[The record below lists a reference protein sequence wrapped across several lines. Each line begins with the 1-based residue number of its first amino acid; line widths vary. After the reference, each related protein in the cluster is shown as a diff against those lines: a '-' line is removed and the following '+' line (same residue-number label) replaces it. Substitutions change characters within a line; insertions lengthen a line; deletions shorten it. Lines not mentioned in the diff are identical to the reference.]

1 MNFIEL
7 SVGGI
12 RMDEVP
18 KNKNKNLL
26 LLIYLSL
33 GLNLITAPLA
43 LFIGGMTTDPPDS
56 TELDFLKGLLFIQ
69 AIPLF
74 LLFIFL
80 AWYFIRKNK
89 YAYAGIAFFLS
100 VIILVTP
107 IVWIYDMYNSFA
119 KKVFLIPDGYKGC
132 VGVLYNIK
140 DAPPLK
146 IEDKKIIYQVTKD
159 GLLKTSSNE
168 RIGRKSDLDS
178 GWGNVKYYYV
188 DKSGN
193 QIKSLEEGKDIH
205 NTSVSSQAGLT
216 YSQFFIGTK
225 KEAEKHPQFSM
236 CFNEK
241 QQLQIDHK

>member
-1 MNFIEL
+1 
-7 SVGGI
+7 
-12 RMDEVP
+12 MDEAP
-18 KNKNKNLL
+18 KNRNKNLM

-33 GLNLITAPLA
+33 GLNLITAPIA
-43 LFIGGMTTDPPDS
+43 LFIGGMATDPPDS
-56 TELDFLKGLLFIQ
+56 TQLDFLKGFLFIQ

-74 LLFIFL
+74 ILFIFL
-80 AWYFIRKNK
+80 AWYSIRMSK

-100 VIILVTP
+100 VIILGTP

-140 DAPPLK
+140 NTPPLK
-146 IEDKKIIYQVTKD
+146 IEDKKIIYEVTKD

-168 RIGRKSDLDS
+168 RIGRESNLDS
-178 GWGNVKYYYV
+178 GWDNVKYYYV
-188 DKSGN
+188 DKNGN
-193 QIKSLEEGKDIH
+193 QVQRLKEGKDIH
-205 NTSVSSQAGLT
+205 NTSVASQAGLT

-241 QQLQIDHK
+241 QQRQINQK